1 MVKHLLSGILF
12 SALSLAASAQ
22 TFAPK
27 AVGGLK
33 LDKQTIL
40 GPQVK
45 KTPAKANLAN
55 NQRLVGYYV
64 SDEAGKGGVGIGSY
78 CTGTIIPGA
87 LLEQE
92 TDYAPYIGAKVVGVR
107 FYLPTSTAF
116 GVVIYNASGQYLE
129 KLVEKDS
136 TITTT
141 GWNTV
146 MLDEAD
152 QFTLTEEM
160 VGLMVGTKVNQTASN
175 YPVGVNPNVS
185 GRTMYIYCNIPS
197 TYGGSGEGWYN
208 FGDDYAL
215 TIQLLL
221 ESDNFPT
228 NAASPKYFGKFT
240 VELGKTKEIPISLF
254 NTGTSLKNVSYTIS
268 QDGVTSEEKTVNV
281 DEELGVGGT
290 TKVTIPFSAAD
301 KGGMYPVTVNI
312 IKVNGQSNEA
322 STTTATGKNIT
333 LEKILPK
340 FSVVEEFTGVTCGWC
355 PRGHLGMAKLRKEFG
370 DKFIGVALH
379 GYTTQTTKD
388 AMYIS
393 DQQPYLGFSGAPSCM
408 INRDGNY
415 MDPYY
420 GSDDDICNDFTAS
433 LEVLPEVGVTAL
445 GFWNEDSTTVT
456 VKADFEALTTDTY
469 ETAYYLV
476 ADSLHGTSAAWKQY
490 NYYASAYS
498 SQTGISKSDLTGT
511 DFEFLWTAG
520 TTYAANFNDVMI
532 ASSYKSTVNTTYG
545 TLLSSENLADNVE
558 LTYGQTTQGT
568 YTMSLPTRAALK
580 NAINKENVYVV
591 ALVIDPETGEVVNAA
606 KGKIWFSD
614 PAGITDC
621 ATDATNAEVV
631 ARYTANGQQVSAP
644 VKGLNILKLANGK
657 TVKVMVK

>member
-12 SALSLAASAQ
+12 SALCLAASAQ

-64 SDEAGKGGVGIGSY
+64 SDEASKGGVGIGSY

-107 FYLPTSTAF
+107 FYLPTSTAS

-129 KLVEKDS
+129 KLAEKDT

-146 MLDEAD
+146 MLDEAV
-152 QFTLTEEM
+152 QFTLTKDI

-175 YPVGVNPNVS
+175 YPIGVNPNVS
-185 GRTMYIYCNIPS
+185 GRTMYIFCNISS

-240 VELGKTKEIPISLF
+240 VELDKTKEIPISLF
-254 NTGTSLKNVSYTIS
+254 NTGTSLKSVSYTIT

-290 TKVTIPFSAAD
+290 TKVTIPFSAAT

-312 IKVNGQSNEA
+312 TKVNGATNEA

-379 GYTTQTTKD
+379 GYTTQTTTD

-420 GSDDDICNDFTAS
+420 GSDDDICDDFTAS
-433 LEVLPEVGVTAL
+433 LEELPEVGVTAL

-476 ADSLHGTSAAWKQY
+476 ADSLHGTSAVWKQY

-532 ASSYKSTVNTTYG
+532 ASSYKSTVDPTYG

-606 KGKIWFSD
+606 KGKIWSSD